1 MVFFFEF
8 KLILLTK
15 MKYAMEVKKL
25 YEYNELKS
33 VDNTYQISNKE
44 IPINLIEDFLR
55 FFNLGLQ
62 DLSSLK
68 QFSKN
73 LQEEKRF
80 KKVNKSKFY
89 SLTKKEQQIFELVV
103 YGKSTKEIATQLF
116 IEPTTVSTHRK
127 NIKQKLELESIFDL
141 YKYANAFNVFDKL

>member
-1 MVFFFEF
+1 M
-8 KLILLTK
+8 I
-15 MKYAMEVKKL
+15 YAMEVKKL

-33 VDNTYQISNKE
+33 IDNKYQISDKE

-55 FFNLGLQ
+55 FYNLGLQ
-62 DLSSLK
+62 DLSYLK
-68 QFSKN
+68 KFSKN

-80 KKVNKSKFY
+80 KKLNKAKFY
-89 SLTKKEQQIFELVV
+89 SLTKKESQIFELVV
-103 YGKSTKEIATQLF
+103 VGKSTKEIATQLF

-141 YKYANAFNVFDKL
+141 YKYANAFNVLDKI

>member
-1 MVFFFEF
+1 
-8 KLILLTK
+8 
-15 MKYAMEVKKL
+15 MEVKKL

-33 VDNTYQISNKE
+33 IDNKYQISDKE

-55 FFNLGLQ
+55 FYNLGLQ
-62 DLSSLK
+62 DLSYLK
-68 QFSKN
+68 KFSKN

-80 KKVNKSKFY
+80 KKLNKAKFY
-89 SLTKKEQQIFELVV
+89 SLTKKESQIFELVV
-103 YGKSTKEIATQLF
+103 VGKSTKEIATQLF

-141 YKYANAFNVFDKL
+141 YKYANAFNVLDKI

>member
-1 MVFFFEF
+1 M
-8 KLILLTK
+8 I
-15 MKYAMEVKKL
+15 YAMEVKKL

-33 VDNTYQISNKE
+33 IDNKYQISDKE

-55 FFNLGLQ
+55 FYNLGLQ
-62 DLSSLK
+62 DLSYLK
-68 QFSKN
+68 KFSKN

-80 KKVNKSKFY
+80 KKLNKAKFY
-89 SLTKKEQQIFELVV
+89 SLTKKESQIFELVV
-103 YGKSTKEIATQLF
+103 LGKSTKEIATQLF

-141 YKYANAFNVFDKL
+141 YKYANAFNVLDKI

>member
-1 MVFFFEF
+1 
-8 KLILLTK
+8 
-15 MKYAMEVKKL
+15 MEVKKL

>member
-1 MVFFFEF
+1 
-8 KLILLTK
+8 
-15 MKYAMEVKKL
+15 MEVKKL

-33 VDNTYQISNKE
+33 IDNKYQISDKE

-55 FFNLGLQ
+55 FYNLGLQ
-62 DLSSLK
+62 DLSYLK
-68 QFSKN
+68 KFSKN

-80 KKVNKSKFY
+80 KKLNKAKFY
-89 SLTKKEQQIFELVV
+89 SLTKKESQIFELVV
-103 YGKSTKEIATQLF
+103 LGKSTKEIATQLF

-141 YKYANAFNVFDKL
+141 YKYANAFNVLDKI